1 MKAPITR
8 LVAPF
13 LALSAVAWTGFA
25 ATTTADAD
33 EASAQAAPTN
43 LRRLTEAQYRQA
55 IADVFGPD
63 IKVVGRFEP
72 DLRVEGLLA
81 VGASAVSVTPAGLE
95 QYEEIARGIA
105 AEVTDPAHRDRLVGC
120 GPDAADP
127 KGAACAERF
136 LGRVGRKLYRRPLAR
151 TELAGLTGAALAAAE
166 SLGDFHAG
174 LAASLTGVLTSPHFL
189 FRIDAPDRS
198 GKALDGYSKASR
210 LSYLLW
216 NAAPDDALLAAA
228 GNGSLDTPAGLRA
241 EVDRLM
247 ASPRLND
254 GVRAFFTDFL
264 MLDEMDR
271 LSKDVLIFPAFSPAV
286 AADLREQTLRTI
298 TDELVARNGSYMGLF
313 TSRRI
318 AMKRSLGP
326 IYDIPV
332 ARTDWYMHEFPQGD
346 PRTGLLTHASM
357 LALHSHPGRT
367 SPTLRGKAMREVLL
381 CEKVPPPPA
390 NVSFAV
396 VQDVTNAAL
405 KTTRARLQAHLDDE
419 ECSSC
424 HKVTDPVGL
433 GLEQFDGAGRFRTRE
448 NGEMIDVTGTFE
460 RAAFDGAAQ
469 LGRLFGD
476 SGQISQCLVRTAWR
490 YANGR
495 DPARAD
501 EPALAALHTRFAG
514 EGHRFTGL
522 LRAIAL
528 DPSFHALPASPARR
542 QQLAKN

>member
-1 MKAPITR
+1 MKTTITR
-8 LVAPF
+8 LAAPA
-13 LALSAVAWTGFA
+13 LALAALAWTGIA
-25 ATTTADAD
+25 GTTAADAD
-33 EASAQAAPTN
+33 EMTAQAPPSH
-43 LRRLTEAQYRQA
+43 LRRLTQAQYRQA

-81 VGASAVSVTPAGLE
+81 LGASAVSVTPGGLE

-105 AEVTDPAHRDRLVGC
+105 GEVTDAAHRERLVGC
-120 GPDAADP
+120 APGPADP
-127 KGAACAERF
+127 QGAQCAAGF
-136 LGRVGRKLYRRPLAR
+136 LGRVGLKLYRRPLAR
-151 TELAGLTGAALAAAE
+151 AELATLTGVALESAE
-166 SLGDFHAG
+166 RLGDFHAG
-174 LAASLTGVLTSPHFL
+174 LAAALTGVLTSPHFL
-189 FRIDAPDRS
+189 FRVDAQNRS
-198 GKALDGYSKASR
+198 GKALDGYSRASR

-228 GNGSLDTPAGLRA
+228 GNGTLETPEGLRR
-241 EVDRLM
+241 EVDRMM

-271 LSKDVLIFPAFSPAV
+271 LSKDVLIFPAFTPAI

-298 TDELVARNGSYMGLF
+298 TDELVARNGSYMDLF

-326 IYDIPV
+326 IYDVPV
-332 ARTDWYMHEFPQGD
+332 AGTDWHIYEFPDGD

-433 GLEQFDGAGRFRTRE
+433 GLEQFDGAGRFRSRE
-448 NGEMIDVTGTFE
+448 NGEIIDVTGTFE

-469 LGRLFGD
+469 LGRLFGQ
-476 SGQISQCLVRTAWR
+476 SEQISQCLVRTAWR

-495 DPARAD
+495 DPARGD
-501 EPALAALHTRFAG
+501 EPALAALQVRFSG

-528 DPSFHALPASPARR
+528 DPSFHALPTRPRIAG
-542 QQLAKN
+542 N